1 MIFFG
6 KEYKSLDDLLEACG
20 GRDGMYAVTGAM
32 EEGLTRLIKEIT
44 AKNGK
49 EPTPD
54 MVDSI
59 KALYWRGFIEGK
71 DWQAERINKAAG
83 NDGEGVDHE

>member
-6 KEYKSLDDLLEACG
+6 KEYKSLDDLLAACG
-20 GRDGMYAVTGAM
+20 GRDEMYEIVGIM
-32 EEGLTRLIKEIT
+32 QERVTRLIKEIT

-49 EPTPD
+49 KPTPD

-59 KALYWRGFIEGK
+59 KALYWRGFIDGK
-71 DWQAERINKAAG
+71 DWQAERMNKAAV
-83 NDGEGVDHE
+83 NSDRSVNHE